1 LSVLAVSIE
10 EGSTA
15 SSTGYAR
22 IGQWIFRAH
31 AEAELLMGGEAM
43 TKKGYWVAMVDI
55 ADQEGYKEYIAL
67 NKAAFDKY
75 GANFVVRAGQHQ
87 VMEGPDANRVV
98 VIEFKDY
105 ETALACYNSPE
116 YQKAVEVR
124 GKYAKAHLSVVEGV

>member
-1 LSVLAVSIE
+1 MCTESE
-10 EGSTA
+10 
-15 SSTGYAR
+15 R
-22 IGQWIFRAH
+22 IGQSDLRR
-31 AEAELLMGGEAM
+31 EGVGLLLGGKAM

-75 GANFVVRAGQHQ
+75 GATFVVRAGRHQ
-87 VMEGPDANRVV
+87 VMEGPEANRVA

-116 YQKAVEVR
+116 YRKAIDTRV
-124 GKYAKAHLSVVEGV
+124 KYAKAHLTVVEGI

>member
-1 LSVLAVSIE
+1 
-10 EGSTA
+10 
-15 SSTGYAR
+15 
-22 IGQWIFRAH
+22 
-31 AEAELLMGGEAM
+31 M

-75 GANFVVRAGQHQ
+75 GATFVVRAGASR
-87 VMEGPDANRVV
+87 VMEGPDANRLA

-116 YQKAVEVR
+116 YQKAIKVR
-124 GKYAKAHLSVVEGV
+124 DKYSKAHLAVVEGI

>member
-1 LSVLAVSIE
+1 
-10 EGSTA
+10 
-15 SSTGYAR
+15 
-22 IGQWIFRAH
+22 
-31 AEAELLMGGEAM
+31 M

-75 GANFVVRAGQHQ
+75 GATFVVRAGKHQ

-116 YQKAVEVR
+116 YRKAVEARV
-124 GKYAKAHLSVVEGV
+124 KYAKAHLTVVEGV

>member
-1 LSVLAVSIE
+1 
-10 EGSTA
+10 
-15 SSTGYAR
+15 
-22 IGQWIFRAH
+22 
-31 AEAELLMGGEAM
+31 M

-75 GANFVVRAGQHQ
+75 GATFVVRAGTSQ
-87 VMEGPDANRVV
+87 VMEGSAANRLA

-116 YQKAVEVR
+116 YQTAIKAREPH
-124 GKYAKAHLSVVEGV
+124 AKAHLAVVEGV